1 MYETCWVAP
10 GRRRRRLKRRQSS
23 SRLHDMLRLHAL
35 GCARPRPVFAVARAR
50 TTICSSMPFKPHLLR
65 SSGFFST
72 TGTAPS
78 HLPPPSGNFTSPGHP
93 ELRAD
98 VSDSLDSNRGTVL
111 DVDGSFAFVEDM
123 PFLPLGAVVLFERSG
138 VHGTERPRTIPQHAL
153 LAAFFFSFSSVF
165 NMRIP
170 FRRPGDENFQGI
182 HHDWR
187 TWSYLCDY
195 EW

>member
-1 MYETCWVAP
+1 
-10 GRRRRRLKRRQSS
+10 
-23 SRLHDMLRLHAL
+23 MLRLHAL

-50 TTICSSMPFKPHLLR
+50 TTICSSMPFKTHLL

-72 TGTAPS
+72 TGTAPP

-138 VHGTERPRTIPQHAL
+138 VHGTERRQHAL
-153 LAAFFFSFSSVF
+153 PAALLFSFHPCSICAS
-165 NMRIP
+165 P
-170 FRRPGDENFQGI
+170 FSRPGDENFQGI

-187 TWSYLCDY
+187 TWSYLCDC

>member
-1 MYETCWVAP
+1 
-10 GRRRRRLKRRQSS
+10 
-23 SRLHDMLRLHAL
+23 
-35 GCARPRPVFAVARAR
+35 
-50 TTICSSMPFKPHLLR
+50 MPFKPHLLR

-93 ELRAD
+93 ELRAN

-153 LAAFFFSFSSVF
+153 LAAFFFHPCSICVSRFAGLVMKISKEFIMIGVLGPTSAIMSGDVVSLF
-165 NMRIP
+165 GNILTFPTGPSLEGTP
-170 FRRPGDENFQGI
+170 FLTAVSLHEPPKFVLLEVPKL
-182 HHDWR
+182 
-187 TWSYLCDY
+187 SAS
-195 EW
+195 